1 MRKLLTTFV
10 CVWFTL
16 AVWAGDG
23 IYEKLQQ
30 IPQISEIQKLDVKPF
45 QEYYQFW
52 FEQPVDHSD
61 PAKGTFRQRV
71 LLGHKQSDAPVI
83 VELEGYNIWSSE
95 EGELANILKGNQL
108 TIEHR
113 FFDQSV
119 PEGGIPWENLT
130 IKQAA
135 DDQHN

>member
-45 QEYYQFW
+45 QEYYQFSRSII
-52 FEQPVDHSD
+52 PI
-61 PAKGTFRQRV
+61 PRKG
-71 LLGHKQSDAPVI
+71 LS
-83 VELEGYNIWSSE
+83 
-95 EGELANILKGNQL
+95 GN
-108 TIEHR
+108 
-113 FFDQSV
+113 
-119 PEGGIPWENLT
+119 GCCWGINNRMLR
-130 IKQAA
+130 
-135 DDQHN
+135 

>member
-52 FEQPVDHSD
+52 FEQPVDY
-61 PAKGTFRQRV
+61 T
-71 LLGHKQSDAPVI
+71 
-83 VELEGYNIWSSE
+83 GYQ
-95 EGELANILKGNQL
+95 A
-108 TIEHR
+108 
-113 FFDQSV
+113 
-119 PEGGIPWENLT
+119 ENLSGIEMDQYRNQQRRT
-130 IKQAA
+130 
-135 DDQHN
+135 DDDISPLFLPGRCGYQCTVCGSPESGVCRSPFG

>member
-52 FEQPVDHSD
+52 FEQSIIPI
-61 PAKGTFRQRV
+61 PQKG
-71 LLGHKQSDAPVI
+71 LS
-83 VELEGYNIWSSE
+83 
-95 EGELANILKGNQL
+95 GN
-108 TIEHR
+108 
-113 FFDQSV
+113 
-119 PEGGIPWENLT
+119 GCCWGINNRMLR
-130 IKQAA
+130 
-135 DDQHN
+135 

>member
-45 QEYYQFW
+45 INSGSSSRSII
-52 FEQPVDHSD
+52 PI
-61 PAKGTFRQRV
+61 PRKG
-71 LLGHKQSDAPVI
+71 LS
-83 VELEGYNIWSSE
+83 
-95 EGELANILKGNQL
+95 GN
-108 TIEHR
+108 
-113 FFDQSV
+113 
-119 PEGGIPWENLT
+119 GCCWGINNRMLR
-130 IKQAA
+130 
-135 DDQHN
+135 